1 MYNDSDLTQLLFSW
15 VSGDVICGERL
26 KAVIYNHC
34 HLICKQHIRRKRK
47 NDKTTEAE
55 ILEYLNTTSL
65 LHNVLL
71 DLVPPAEY
79 HVNRAEFYDYISR
92 IIRNMLVDEI
102 RKESAKKRGGNSE
115 HTSLTSLI
123 FVGKE
128 DEFLK
133 LDLAFKQLAQVSGES
148 ARILNWR
155 YFIGLTVDEIIELTG
170 NKKAYIYQHLKA
182 GKAFVISEMNSS

>member
-65 LHNVLL
+65 LHNLLL

-92 IIRNMLVDEI
+92 IIRNM
-102 RKESAKKRGGNSE
+102 GGCYIIAMCISMSSRLFCTINS
-115 HTSLTSLI
+115 
-123 FVGKE
+123 
-128 DEFLK
+128 FL
-133 LDLAFKQLAQVSGES
+133 
-148 ARILNWR
+148 
-155 YFIGLTVDEIIELTG
+155 
-170 NKKAYIYQHLKA
+170 LK
-182 GKAFVISEMNSS
+182 